1 MIKKILVP
9 IAFSKYSKGILT
21 YAADLAQATG
31 AELVV
36 VNVINQR
43 NLDAVDKITSFGYK
57 VDISHYM
64 ETLKNERLEELEKM
78 LSSLTLP
85 DEKVSYTFCIGDPA
99 GELLKL
105 VVDRDIDAVVMGVK
119 TTDISHIFTGSV
131 AEKMFRKCPATIIS
145 YRDDDIAAKLRK
157 KLDRH
162 RGKEED

>member
-31 AELVV
+31 AELLVA
-36 VNVINQR
+36 NVINQR

-64 ETLKNERLEELEKM
+64 ETLKKERREELEKM

-85 DEKVSYTFCIGDPA
+85 DEKVSYTFCVGDPA

-105 VVDRDIDAVVMGVK
+105 VVDRDIDTVVMGVK
-119 TTDISHIFTGSV
+119 TKDISHIFTGSV
-131 AEKMFRKCPATIIS
+131 AEKMFRKCPATIVS
-145 YRDDDIAAKLRK
+145 YRDDDIAARLRK

>member
-31 AELVV
+31 AELLV
-36 VNVINQR
+36 VNIINQR

-64 ETLKNERLEELEKM
+64 ETLKKERREELEKM

-85 DEKVSYTFCIGDPA
+85 DEKVSYTFCVGDPA

-105 VVDRDIDAVVMGVK
+105 VVDRDIDTVVMGVK
-119 TTDISHIFTGSV
+119 TKDISHIFTGSV
-131 AEKMFRKCPATIIS
+131 AEKMFRKCPATIVS
-145 YRDDDIAAKLRK
+145 YRDDDIAARLRK